1 LIKLEA
7 LYAFM
12 ENNFDYLLVVDAG
25 ERVVH
30 MSTIFRREC
39 YPLDRRAPE
48 PASREA
54 RSAQSEPN
62 GDLLQ
67 GILTSSSLST
77 FRSAM
82 GLARRGSHGIAIYSP
97 AGHSSVSIP
106 LKAGF
111 AKSKQG
117 EVFLFFGDK
126 VEGLSARSESDK
138 DERVKELACFY
149 RVIDWTEVSGSV
161 SEFFN
166 HLPKYLSTGMVYP
179 EEAVVY
185 SVYQGVEYGQ
195 KPSSANYI
203 SVDLAVGDK
212 LRGEIRVGYLDDKH
226 EILPEEQKMLDEIG
240 RTLTVALERKEYRE
254 KLALMKEEEA
264 EYHRRLE
271 DLSAEIESRTRELEE
286 QKTKLGVA
294 SSYLDKINR
303 GWEETKVRLETMFKA
318 IPDEVVLI
326 DKNRRVVMTN
336 REGIAPGNYCFQSFF
351 GRERPCEDCR
361 LARILKEKTP
371 LMISMKHGDRYL
383 QVHALPVYREDEVD
397 GIVEFYRDVTLEKT
411 YDQQLQQ
418 ADKLASLGQLVSG
431 IGHEINNP
439 NQFIRGNIK
448 IVKQAIEDM
457 LPIIDDYYQAHRDL
471 KIARLNYDFLR
482 EHIMTL
488 VDDMAHG
495 SERIKAIVEGL
506 RKFAR
511 KDEGLLVDKVD
522 MNTLIEAATRL
533 VHQEVHKRADVELDL
548 AEGLPAFI
556 GNSQKIEQVLINLL
570 VNASQA
576 MPDDRKGLITVR
588 TCTQDHSIVVE
599 VKDNGQGMSEKV
611 MKQIFDPFFTTK
623 RARGGTGLG
632 LAISYKIIEE
642 HGGRISVTSKLGE
655 GSTFTIRIPY
665 SAAQQ
670 AQAQQT
676 SPDAAKVE
684 Q

>member
-1 LIKLEA
+1 VIKLES

-12 ENNFDYLLVVDAG
+12 EGNFDYLLVVDAD
-25 ERVVH
+25 ERIVH
-30 MSTIFRREC
+30 MSPIFQREC
-39 YPLDRRAPE
+39 YPAGGAAPR
-48 PASREA
+48 PKSKAA
-54 RSAQSEPN
+54 GTK
-62 GDLLQ
+62 GDGCRLES
-67 GILTSSSLST
+67 ILTPSSLST

-82 GLARRGSHGIAIYSP
+82 GLAQRGSHGIAIYSP
-97 AGHSSVSIP
+97 ADTASVSIP
-106 LKAGF
+106 LKAGH
-111 AKSKQG
+111 ATSKQG
-117 EVFLFFGDK
+117 EVFLFFGDR

-138 DERVKELACFY
+138 DERVKELACLY
-149 RVIDWTEVSGSV
+149 RVIDWTEVSASV
-161 SEFFN
+161 SEFFT
-166 HLPKYLSTGMVYP
+166 HLPKYLASGMVYP
-179 EEAVVY
+179 DEAVVY
-185 SVYQGVEYGQ
+185 SIYQGVEYGQ

-203 SVDLAVGDK
+203 SVGLVVGDRP
-212 LRGEIRVGYLDDKH
+212 RGEIRVGYLDDKH

-254 KLALMKEEEA
+254 KITTMKQEEA
-264 EYHRRLE
+264 ESSRRLE
-271 DLSAEIESRTRELEE
+271 ELSAEIDARTKELEE

-294 SSYLDKINR
+294 SSYLDRVNR

-326 DKNRRVVMTN
+326 DRNRRVVMTN

-397 GIVEFYRDVTLEKT
+397 GILEFYRDVTLEKT

-457 LPIIDDYYQAHRDL
+457 LPIIDDYYAAHRDL

-506 RKFAR
+506 RTFAR

-522 MNTLIEAATRL
+522 LNTLIEAATRL
-533 VHQEVHKRADVELDL
+533 VHQEVHKRADVELQL
-548 AEGLPAFI
+548 ADGLPTFT
-556 GNSQKIEQVLINLL
+556 GNSQKIEQVLINLI
-570 VNASQA
+570 VNAGQA
-576 MPDDRKGLITVR
+576 MPDDRKGLITVK
-588 TCTQDHSIVVE
+588 TGAQDNHVVVE
-599 VKDNGQGMSEKV
+599 IKDNGQGMSDKV

-655 GSTFTIRIPY
+655 GSTFTIRIPCS
-665 SAAQQ
+665 SAAQGAQ
-670 AQAQQT
+670 QPTPQTGAQAQ
-676 SPDAAKVE
+676 P
-684 Q
+684 